1 MSEAEE
7 DRALTEFKSEGG
19 EDRAVTGYK
28 SEGGDDR
35 ADSDDELNIGAVEHR
50 TPTGGE
56 YKSDA
61 TFFGAQQ
68 DDSFRP
74 LIMDVSDSFYENI
87 GLD

>member
-1 MSEAEE
+1 MSEA
-7 DRALTEFKSEGG
+7 G

-56 YKSDA
+56 
-61 TFFGAQQ
+61 
-68 DDSFRP
+68 
-74 LIMDVSDSFYENI
+74 
-87 GLD
+87 

>member
-1 MSEAEE
+1 MSEAGE
-7 DRALTEFKSEGG
+7 DRAVTEFKSEGG
-19 EDRAVTGYK
+19 EDRALTEYKRAAGDDKAPAEYK

-61 TFFGAQQ
+61 TFLAAHNKTI
-68 DDSFRP
+68 P
-74 LIMDVSDSFYENI
+74 LD
-87 GLD
+87 L